1 MKSINLKQLK
11 NYFSYFCSKNIEE
24 LKNIFS
30 YDIELK
36 DWNNNFVGK
45 EEVLKEIELIFNS
58 FTSIQLDVVDIYN
71 SIDIIEDGE
80 HLIDIPSGNKFICQI
95 EISFDNKESLRVI
108 DLIEF
113 DNSGKIKNLTAYKR

>member
-1 MKSINLKQLK
+1 MNFQMSKFYNNDQL
-11 NYFSYFCSKNIEE
+11 NIEE

-80 HLIDIPSGNKFICQI
+80 HLIDIPSDNKFICQI

>member
-1 MKSINLKQLK
+1 MVIDSD
-11 NYFSYFCSKNIEE
+11 FGIE
-24 LKNIFS
+24 
-30 YDIELK
+30 
-36 DWNNNFVGK
+36 FVSSDEYSFEEIKYNSK

-58 FTSIQLDVVDIYN
+58 FTSIQLHVVDIYN

-80 HLIDIPSGNKFICQI
+80 HLIDIPSDNKFICQI